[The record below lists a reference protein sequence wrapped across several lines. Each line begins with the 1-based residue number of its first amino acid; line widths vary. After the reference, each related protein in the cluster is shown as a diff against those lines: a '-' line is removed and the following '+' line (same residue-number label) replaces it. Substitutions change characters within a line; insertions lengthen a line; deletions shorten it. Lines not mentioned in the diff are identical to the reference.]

1 MEQIGGTTEELRA
14 IVEVQA
20 VQIEKLKR
28 RVQEKEVKE
37 QEMRNIMEMGNGRQ
51 GRARS
56 VK

>member
-1 MEQIGGTTEELRA
+1 MRA